1 MEENA
6 GMNSKDEQKRR
17 DIWIEF
23 CKRKSFVPTKCTCL
37 CSLHFSQDAYIPSH
51 SPYFLE
57 SINFPGK
64 HKLLLKPNAV
74 PNINKALDEAKSV
87 KPLETKKRC
96 TGILSR
102 KKVSV
107 SLQSRV

>member
-1 MEENA
+1 MYCHVYGCTRDSKKNTEKKLSFFLFPKA
-6 GMNSKDEQKRR
+6 NSKDE
-17 DIWIEF
+17 
-23 CKRKSFVPTKCTCL
+23 
-37 CSLHFSQDAYIPSH
+37 LHFSQDAYIPSH

-74 PNINKALDEAKSV
+74 LTINKALDEAKSV
-87 KPLETKKRC
+87 KPLKTKKRR

-102 KKVSV
+102 RKVSV
-107 SLQSRV
+107 SLQQGAIIKV